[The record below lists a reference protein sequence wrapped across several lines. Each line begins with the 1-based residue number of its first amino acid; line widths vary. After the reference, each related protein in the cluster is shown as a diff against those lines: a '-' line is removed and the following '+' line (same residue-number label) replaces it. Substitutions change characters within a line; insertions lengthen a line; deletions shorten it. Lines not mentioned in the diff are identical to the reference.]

1 MEKTIRKTAVNSA
14 SKGLTKNVI
23 QFRNGFVNLPS
34 AKASNYTMAMT
45 VAAELM
51 QFGYILEQA
60 AINNLSAA
68 SRENIVEFHNEVI
81 VYLKHMTGSN
91 RNFKALYSGFP
102 TQVMEMSDAEL
113 WVNQIVHY
121 LSNGRFIPNE
131 WTKEKPTAF
140 ENSKYTKIVEGNEDK
155 FLAIFTDL
163 VSVNQSLTPDDLN
176 IVKWFCENDV
186 ELRFPEQIP
195 FKENLCTLASMGLD
209 VPVKTVTDVLRIAVG
224 MSGGDISLP
233 KVPQKYVRT
242 NRWSSRQELNPERD
256 KFKFKSFSR
265 SERKHILSLLEK
277 TNCDA
282 AEATLKAQRWVK
294 LGHSL
299 HVGEYAK
306 KFPKAAK
313 LFNSVRNENVQSWYG
328 KVNEAFSNSF
338 EEGVKLLSQRPGEFV
353 RKLDWLL
360 RTETFSANKKVK
372 GNILSK
378 YNTKKP
384 HIADSFKKL
393 TLDER
398 VSLVLDV
405 FKMIAPRVSNKVLYE
420 VYNHFEG
427 RYDEKTGRTIM
438 IKGARKRTALP
449 NLPAIDAKV
458 IESVQRGVVEAL
470 LSKFAALPKLE
481 KVYVDEQLKNIPMPT
496 NMRSLNSSLKPTIRG
511 LRMPIG
517 NTDSKVIRVYVHW
530 FDERGDKDI
539 DLSTTF
545 IGNNKQPIVIAY
557 TNLRNE
563 FTTHSGDVRH
573 RRGACAEYIDIEV
586 AKARKAGYKYATVDI
601 RNFNGGSL
609 ASIKDCV
616 FGFMEREF
624 PESNKTFLPSTLANS
639 MKLESSSTV
648 TLAVIIDLET
658 REYIY
663 MDIDSSSLPV
673 AAMSVK
679 DTVAAIKPYTDAPK
693 FSVYDLALLHAEARG
708 GELVEKEEEAN
719 TVFKFEE
726 YSQSYIEILKLM
738 GV

>member
-1 MEKTIRKTAVNSA
+1 MNTTLNKEQNTIV
-14 SKGLTKNVI
+14 LKN
-23 QFRNGFVNLPS
+23 
-34 AKASNYTMAMT
+34 
-45 VAAELM
+45 
-51 QFGYILEQA
+51 
-60 AINNLSAA
+60 
-68 SRENIVEFHNEVI
+68 
-81 VYLKHMTGSN
+81 LK
-91 RNFKALYSGFP
+91 L
-102 TQVMEMSDAEL
+102 
-113 WVNQIVHY
+113 
-121 LSNGRFIPNE
+121 
-131 WTKEKPTAF
+131 
-140 ENSKYTKIVEGNEDK
+140 
-155 FLAIFTDL
+155 
-163 VSVNQSLTPDDLN
+163 
-176 IVKWFCENDV
+176 
-186 ELRFPEQIP
+186 
-195 FKENLCTLASMGLD
+195 
-209 VPVKTVTDVLRIAVG
+209 TVTDILRVAVH

-233 KVPQKYVRT
+233 KVPRKLIRA
-242 NRWSSRQELNPERD
+242 NRWSSHQSANPERE

-265 SERKHILSLLEK
+265 PERRIILSLLEK

-282 AEATLKAQRWVK
+282 SEAKLKAQRWAK

-306 KFPKAAK
+306 KFPKALAM
-313 LFNSVRNENVQSWYG
+313 FNSVRNEKVQSWYG
-328 KVNEAFSNSF
+328 KVNSAFASSF
-338 EEGVKLLSQRPGEFV
+338 NEGIKLLSQRPGEFM

-360 RTETFSANKKVK
+360 RTEVSSTKPFK
-372 GNILSK
+372 GNILAK
-378 YNTKKP
+378 YFTKDP
-384 HIADSFKKL
+384 HVSDSLKKL
-393 TLDER
+393 TLEER
-398 VSLVLDV
+398 VALVLDV
-405 FKMIAPRVSNKVLYE
+405 FKVIAPKVSNKVLYE
-420 VYNHFEG
+420 AYSHFEG
-427 RYDEKTGRTIM
+427 RYEEKTNRTIM
-438 IKGARKRTALP
+438 VKGSRKRTTLP
-449 NLPAIDAKV
+449 SLPAIPASV
-458 IESVQRGVVEAL
+458 IESVQRGVIEAL
-470 LSKFAALPKLE
+470 MSKFAALPKLE

-530 FDERGDKDI
+530 FDERGNKDI

-545 IGNNKQPIVIAY
+545 VGNNKQPIVIAY

-573 RRGACAEYIDIEV
+573 RQGACAEYIDIEI

-663 MDIDSSSLPV
+663 MDIDSTSLPV
-673 AAMSVK
+673 ASMSVK
-679 DTVAAIKPYTDAPK
+679 DTIAAIKPYTDAPK
-693 FSVYDLALLHAEARG
+693 FSVYDLALLHAEVRG
-708 GELVEKEEEAN
+708 AELVEKEEEAN
-719 TVFKFEE
+719 TCFKFEE